1 MTGKHI
7 KWFLMPA
14 VLVLCVEASF
24 AQRKKTT
31 RPANNNNTQQQ
42 NSNYGQPA
50 QQQQNSNYGQPAQ
63 QQNSNY
69 GQPAQQQSSQYGNA
83 NFNGGRDTTLPIT
96 VVKGSSNGLVSDS
109 VKPSL
114 RNDAA
119 IERNLIKDRTP
130 LEYENIRED
139 DAVFRVRVWR
149 DINTYEKLNLPFR
162 YAAEEDNGSQRFI
175 AILLQAIKNDS
186 IVAFSGA
193 DDRFTTPITYD
204 QALSAF
210 GGGSDTVA
218 KRDVD
223 NNVIGYEVRARPVS
237 PDSIKTFRLKEEWI
251 FDKES
256 SRLFVRILGIA
267 PVMAYTRSD
276 GTQIPGSERPLWWVY
291 YPDMRPVLAKYEVY
305 NPKNYGSRMSWEDLF
320 ESRMFS
326 SYIVKST
333 LDNPYNLDIAQM
345 YPNNTLFRLLEGE
358 HIKDKIFDYEQ
369 SLWQY

>member
-1 MTGKHI
+1 MTGKYI
-7 KWFLMPA
+7 KWFLVPA

-24 AQRKKTT
+24 AQRKKQT
-31 RPANNNNTQQQ
+31 RPASDTTKPQQ
-42 NSNYGQPA
+42 NSNYGQP
-50 QQQQNSNYGQPAQ
+50 QQQQNSNYGQPQQQ
-63 QQNSNY
+63 QQNS
-69 GQPAQQQSSQYGNA
+69 SYGNA
-83 NFNGGRDTTLPIT
+83 NTAGANNGGRDTSLPLT
-96 VVKGSSNGLVSDS
+96 VIKGSSGLLNDS
-109 VKPSL
+109 IKPSL

-119 IERNLIKDRTP
+119 VEQNLIKDRTP
-130 LEYENIRED
+130 LAYENIRED

-149 DINTYEKLNLPFR
+149 DINTYEKMNLPFR

-186 IVAFSGA
+186 ITAFSGA

-204 QALSAF
+204 QALAAF

-218 KRDVD
+218 KRDAD

-251 FDKES
+251 FDKET
-256 SRLFVRILGIA
+256 SRLYVRILGIA

-291 YPDMRPVLAKYEVY
+291 YPDMRPVLSKYEVY
-305 NPKNYGSRMSWEDLF
+305 NPKNYGSRMSWEELF

-333 LDNPYNLDIAQM
+333 MDNPFDVDLAQM
-345 YPNNTLFRLLEGE
+345 YPNNTLFRLLEGD
-358 HIKDKIFDYEQ
+358 HIKEKIFDYEQ